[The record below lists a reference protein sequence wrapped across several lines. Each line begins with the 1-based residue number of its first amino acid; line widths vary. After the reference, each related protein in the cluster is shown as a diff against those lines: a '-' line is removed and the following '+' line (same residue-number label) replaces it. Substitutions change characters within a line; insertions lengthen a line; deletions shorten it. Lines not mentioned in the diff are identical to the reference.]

1 MQRKKYLKDK
11 VVEKLDILGLVEEF
25 LIMTPETQKA
35 KIIDKGGGFIKS
47 KIYSL
52 KTLIKNI

>member
-25 LIMTPETQKA
+25 LIMTPETQKT
-35 KIIDKGGGFIKS
+35 KIIGKGEL
-47 KIYSL
+47 Y
-52 KTLIKNI
+52 

>member
-35 KIIDKGGGFIKS
+35 KIIDKGGGL
-47 KIYSL
+47 Y
-52 KTLIKNI
+52 